1 MRNAKLNHTLSTFQ
15 SLREP
20 IQEYN
25 VDTIREEIKS
35 YLASALHLF
44 ELQPSGL
51 KTTAHPSTQSYKTQS
66 NNAHSLS
73 A

>member
-15 SLREP
+15 NLREP

-25 VDTIREEIKS
+25 VDTIREEVKS
-35 YLASALHLF
+35 YLASALYLF
-44 ELQPSGL
+44 ELLPSGP
-51 KTTAHPSTQSYKTQS
+51 KTTAHPSTQSYKAQS
-66 NNAHSLS
+66 NNAHSLG